1 MQIFFFFYFWNFF
14 FIFEIFFLF
23 FLFFKFFLFFIYFY
37 FLKTILKF
45 FKFLFYI
52 IIFFFSNFIFLCKF
66 SIDEVNLN
74 GFCLSLS
81 WIQGPCLKMWK
92 SRSTFVSATFH
103 YGNISS
109 LWRTPALPDLSY
121 KIRWSIYPFT
131 CFLPT
136 NIVICVIDVDR
147 FN

>member
-1 MQIFFFFYFWNFF
+1 MQIFHWRVKLKRFGYEFLWYLRYIYFYDFVWLLIYAYL
-14 FIFEIFFLF
+14 IFLYFLYY
-23 FLFFKFFLFFIYFY
+23 LFIYF
-37 FLKTILKF
+37 
-45 FKFLFYI
+45 
-52 IIFFFSNFIFLCKF
+52 IIFYFFNFFLCKF

-74 GFCLSLS
+74 GFCFSLS

-131 CFLPT
+131 CFPPT
-136 NIVICVIDVDR
+136 NILICVIDVDR